1 MKMNSTRDLTIFEE
15 DLEVLPSQDDPL
27 EEFGMSS
34 VGPSQ
39 PVLTSSQFANEESSC
54 NKDKFSSSQKDLE
67 QREERYEEREKG
79 ISQEDLP
86 LYSGLIKKY
95 YS

>member
-39 PVLTSSQFANEESSC
+39 PVLTSSQFANEESC

-79 ISQEDLP
+79 IIQEDLP
-86 LYSGLIKKY
+86 LHSGLIKKY